1 MTSLIAQKEEQEL
14 LRFSTAGSVDDGKST
29 LIGRLLYDAK
39 GLLEDQISAL
49 EAKAKVDGNQ
59 LDWALLTDGL
69 KAEREQGIT
78 IDVAYRFFATP
89 KRKFIIAD
97 TPGHEQYTRNM
108 ATGASTADLAIV
120 LIDARHGVRTQSKRH
135 AFIAALL
142 GTPRLVVAVNKM
154 DLVDYDVAVFE
165 QIRADFDVFVD
176 QLGIHPPQYVPISA
190 LLGDNVVTQSENMP
204 WYEGPSLLHFLE
216 TTPVGVGRNLK
227 ELRFPVQYVSRPNQ
241 NFRGYSGQLLS
252 GVVRKGDEVLIH
264 PGNERATVS
273 SIVTYD
279 GELDE
284 AFAPMSVT
292 VTLNGERDISRGDM
306 LVAPDQPAT
315 VSRDVEAVV
324 VWMDH
329 TPLQLNGTYI
339 LKHTS
344 RKTRVVVEAVQY
356 KVDVDEAEQVAGD
369 QLVLNEIG
377 SLKLTTMQPLFFD
390 AYQDNRKTG
399 SFILIDEQTNLTV
412 AAGMIL
418 KAGHVH
424 AGDHQTRALSS
435 GERALHFN
443 QQPFTLWVTG
453 RVGAKQLEIAQALE
467 RALFERG
474 GFAYT
479 LDSSEPRNLFRLA
492 EDAAL
497 LNKAGLV
504 AIVVDDLWQNPSRE
518 AARSVIGGDAWFVVH
533 VDAGLGWVEAND
545 QSGFYNHVRGQNK
558 QLDRWQ
564 QYQRNQVVDAD
575 YTVQVEQI
583 ETGVVV
589 DRILTAL
596 EEAGRISPAQ
606 AEYQI

>member
-39 GLLEDQISAL
+39 SLLEDQITAL
-49 EAKAKVDGNQ
+49 EAKAKVEGDQ

-154 DLVDYDVAVFE
+154 DLVDYDREVFE
-165 QIRADFDVFVD
+165 QIRADFEVFVK
-176 QLGIHPPQYVPISA
+176 QLGIRPPQYIPISA
-190 LLGDNVVTQSENMP
+190 LLGDNVVEKSEAMP

-216 TTPVGVGRNLK
+216 TTPVGEGRNLK
-227 ELRFPVQYVSRPNQ
+227 DLRFPVQYVSRPNQ

-252 GVVRKGDEVLIH
+252 GVVRKGDVVLVH

-292 VTLNGERDISRGDM
+292 VTLDGERDISRGDM
-306 LVAPDQPAT
+306 LVAPSRPAT

-329 TPLQLNGTYI
+329 TPLQVNGTYT

-344 RKTRVVVEAVQY
+344 RKTKVLVEAVQY
-356 KVDVDEAEQVAGD
+356 KVDVEEAAQVEGEQLA
-369 QLVLNEIG
+369 LNEIG
-377 SLKLTTMQPLFFD
+377 CLKLTTMQPLFFD

-418 KAGHVH
+418 KSGPNQNGAHSV
-424 AGDHQTRALSS
+424 RALT
-435 GERALHFN
+435 GAERALHFN
-443 QQPFTLWVTG
+443 QQPFTLWLTG
-453 RVGAKQLEIAQALE
+453 RVGANQLEIAQALE

-474 GFAYT
+474 GYAYT
-479 LDSSEPRNLFRLA
+479 LDASEPRNLFRLA

-497 LNKAGLV
+497 LNKAGLIAV
-504 AIVVDDLWQNPSRE
+504 VVDDLWLNPSRE
-518 AARSVIGGDAWFVVH
+518 AARSVIGGDAWFAVH
-533 VDAGLGWVEAND
+533 LDASLGWVEAND
-545 QSGFYNHVRGQNK
+545 RSGFYNHIRGQNQ

-564 QYQRNQVVDAD
+564 AYQRNQAVDAD
-575 YTVQVEQI
+575 FTLAVEQL
-583 ETGVVV
+583 ETTAAV

-596 EEAGRISPAQ
+596 EDAGRLGPASVDR
-606 AEYQI
+606 

>member
-1 MTSLIAQKEEQEL
+1 MTSFIAQKEEQEL

-39 GLLEDQISAL
+39 SLLDDQLSAL
-49 EAKAKVDGNQ
+49 EAKARVDGDQ
-59 LDWALLTDGL
+59 PDWALLTDGL

-142 GTPRLVVAVNKM
+142 GTPQLVVAVNKM
-154 DLVDYDVAVFE
+154 DLVDYDQSVFE
-165 QIRADFDVFVD
+165 AIRRDFDHFVQ
-176 QLGIHPPQYVPISA
+176 QLGIRAPQYIPISA
-190 LLGDNVVTQSENMP
+190 LLGDNVVDHSESMS

-216 TTPVGVGRNLK
+216 STPVGINRNLK

-241 NFRGYSGQLLS
+241 NFRGYSGQILS
-252 GVVRKGDEVLIH
+252 GIVRKGDEILVH
-264 PGNERATVS
+264 PNQQRTTVE

-279 GELDE
+279 GELEE

-292 VTLNGERDISRGDM
+292 LTLADELDISRGDM
-306 LVAPDQPAT
+306 LVTPRHEAGVA
-315 VSRDVEAVV
+315 RDIEAIV

-329 TPLQLNGTYI
+329 VPLQVNGTYT
-339 LKHTS
+339 LKHTT
-344 RKTRVVVEAVQY
+344 RKTRALVEAIRY
-356 KVDVDEAEQVAGD
+356 KVDVEEASQVEGQA
-369 QLVLNEIG
+369 LALNEIG
-377 SLKLTTMQPLFFD
+377 CLKLTTMQPLFFD

-418 KAGHVH
+418 KADQGGSDTLLANPVS
-424 AGDHQTRALSS
+424 AA
-435 GERALHFN
+435 ERALYFN
-443 QQPFTLWVTG
+443 QKPLTLWLTG
-453 RVGAKQLEIAQALE
+453 RVGAGQLAVAQAVE

-474 GFAYT
+474 GYAYR
-479 LDSSEPRNLFRLA
+479 LDQSAPRGLFRLA

-497 LNKAGLV
+497 LNKAGLAAV
-504 AIVVDDLWQNPSRE
+504 VVDDFWQNPSRE
-518 AARSVIGGDAWFVVH
+518 AARAQVGADAWFEVH
-533 VDAGLGWVEAND
+533 LEASLGWAEAND
-545 QSGFYNHVRGQNK
+545 ESGFYEHVRGQRDHV
-558 QLDRWQ
+558 DRAQ
-564 QYQRNQVVDAD
+564 QYQRTTATDAD
-575 YTVQVEQI
+575 LTLNVEQLDVP
-583 ETGVVV
+583 ELVAS
-589 DRILTAL
+589 ILAAL
-596 EEAGRISPAQ
+596 ETRGFLGRLRDEPA
-606 AEYQI
+606 